1 MNAFYLE
8 AQDWNTS
15 FLQLNTVESHH
26 LSKVLRL
33 KIGEKVCVLDGKG
46 RIATCTIS
54 EIKKNESIL
63 EILDIQK
70 HEIPTARV
78 TLAAGWGKA
87 ARRGFALEKC
97 VELEAHALW
106 FWQAERS
113 QFPLTAEIKNSW
125 QEQLIAGAK
134 QCHNP
139 FLPNLAAMPNG
150 AKEII
155 EASKHFEHKQLLVEK
170 EYAHEE
176 FMDSNNLGNKGDT
189 ICVIGPEGGFTKKE
203 VELFINNGFKTLSMG
218 DRILRWET
226 AALMALGLHWWKKQ
240 QSQ

>member
-8 AQDWNTS
+8 AKFWDTH
-15 FLQLNTVESHH
+15 FLKLNTAESHH

-33 KIGEKVCVLDGKG
+33 QTGETVCVLDGEG
-46 RIATCTIS
+46 QEATCTIH
-54 EIKKNESIL
+54 EIKKNECIL
-63 EILDIQK
+63 KILHIK
-70 HEIPTARV
+70 NHEKPNSRV

-87 ARRGFALEKC
+87 ARRGFILEKC

-106 FWQAERS
+106 FWQAQRS
-113 QFPLTAEIKNSW
+113 QFPLGSEVKNSW

-139 FLPNLAAMPNG
+139 FIPRLAAMPDG

-155 EASKHFEHKQLLVEK
+155 EASKNFEHKQLLVEK
-170 EYAHEE
+170 NFAHEE
-176 FMDSNNLGNKGDT
+176 FMSSNHLGNTGDT
-189 ICVIGPEGGFTKKE
+189 ICVIGPEGGLTE
-203 VELFINNGFKTLSMG
+203 QEIELFLHNGFKTLSMG

-226 AALMALGLHWWKKQ
+226 AALMALGLHWWKRQ
-240 QSQ
+240 QNQ

>member
-8 AQDWNTS
+8 AKFWDTH
-15 FLQLNTVESHH
+15 FLRLNTTESHH

-33 KIGEKVCVLDGKG
+33 KVGEQVCVFDGEG
-46 RIATCTIS
+46 REATCTIK
-54 EIKKNESIL
+54 EINKNESVL
-63 EILDIQK
+63 ELFHVK
-70 HEIPTARV
+70 NHEKPSSRV

-87 ARRGFALEKC
+87 ARRGFILEKC

-113 QFPLTAEIKNSW
+113 QFPLTSDVKNSW
-125 QEQLIAGAK
+125 QDQLIAGVK

-139 FLPNLAAMPNG
+139 FIPSLAALSGG

-155 EASKHFEHKQLLVEK
+155 EASKDYQYKQLLVEK
-170 EYAHEE
+170 DFAHEE
-176 FMDSNNLGNKGDT
+176 FMSSNHLGNAGDT
-189 ICVIGPEGGFTKKE
+189 ICVIGPEGGFTPKE
-203 VELFINNGFKTLSMG
+203 VKLFCDNGFKTLSLG

-240 QSQ
+240 ENQ